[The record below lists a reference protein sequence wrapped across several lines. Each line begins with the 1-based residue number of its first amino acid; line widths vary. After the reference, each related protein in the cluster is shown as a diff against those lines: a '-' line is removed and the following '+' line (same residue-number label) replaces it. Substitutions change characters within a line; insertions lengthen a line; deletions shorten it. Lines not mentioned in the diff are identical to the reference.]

1 MSMLKVD
8 VLRQQLNQAVP
19 WLRDN
24 PENLWMGVRK
34 GALVATGQES
44 AFFEYRYHLE
54 IIVLDYPGDIDRLSL
69 AILTWAKVHQP
80 DLIFNPDK
88 RVREVSFSA
97 DILSNNCADI
107 LFGLPVDEVRLVSR
121 DAQGR
126 PVITAR
132 DEPDYAEMMGLD
144 ATGWDVDFK
153 DNLNTLSA
161 GADNE

>member
-8 VLRQQLNQAVP
+8 VLRQQLNHAVP

-44 AFFEYRYHLE
+44 ASFEYRYHLE
-54 IIVLDYPGDIDRLSL
+54 IIVLDYPGDFDQLSL

-88 RVREVSFSA
+88 RAREVSFSA

-107 LFGLPVDEVRLVSR
+107 LFGLPVDEVRLVSQ

-144 ATGWDVDFK
+144 ATGWDIDF
-153 DNLNTLSA
+153 DGSLNASA
-161 GADNE
+161 SESSDE